1 MTPAHA
7 VLALFVV
14 MLVFVPAAAFAIWLT
29 GSRLIGRDPR
39 TRRVVDEDLGA
50 LAALDTAGFATTAEI
65 AALSPRERLFVA
77 RAGGGRVSG
86 VTAAHREGRAESR
99 AALPADREVPLAA
112 FILVC
117 PACGS
122 SLGNTADVAHYVG
135 SCPSC
140 SRRVSSRR
148 RGSRVTFE

>member
-14 MLVFVPAAAFAIWLT
+14 TLVFLPAAAFAIWLT

-39 TRRVVDEDLGA
+39 GRTVVEEDLAA
-50 LAALDTAGFATTAEI
+50 LAAVDTSGFATTAEI

-77 RAGGGRVSG
+77 RAAGGRVSG
-86 VTAAHREGRAESR
+86 VTAAPREIRARSR
-99 AALPADREVPLAA
+99 EVPAADREVPIAA
-112 FILVC
+112 FVLVC

-122 SLGNTADVAHYVG
+122 SLGTVADVAHYVG